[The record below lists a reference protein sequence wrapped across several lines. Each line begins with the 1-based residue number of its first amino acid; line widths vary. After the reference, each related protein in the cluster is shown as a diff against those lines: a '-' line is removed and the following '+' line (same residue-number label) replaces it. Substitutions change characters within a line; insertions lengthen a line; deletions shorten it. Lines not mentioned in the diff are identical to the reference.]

1 MVFSMD
7 GVTAL
12 AHGTGKPHN
21 NKISPFQDF
30 LGHEMRRGSAA
41 AGVKCIRIHDLRHSH
56 VSLLIQ
62 MGYSAVD
69 IAKRVGH
76 RSIDITYRYA
86 HIFPSVQ
93 KNMMNDLQDARG
105 E

>member
-1 MVFSMD
+1 
-7 GVTAL
+7 
-12 AHGTGKPHN
+12 
-21 NKISPFQDF
+21 
-30 LGHEMRRGSAA
+30 
-41 AGVKCIRIHDLRHSH
+41 
-56 VSLLIQ
+56 

-93 KNMMNDLQDARG
+93 KNMMADLQNAR
-105 E
+105 EE